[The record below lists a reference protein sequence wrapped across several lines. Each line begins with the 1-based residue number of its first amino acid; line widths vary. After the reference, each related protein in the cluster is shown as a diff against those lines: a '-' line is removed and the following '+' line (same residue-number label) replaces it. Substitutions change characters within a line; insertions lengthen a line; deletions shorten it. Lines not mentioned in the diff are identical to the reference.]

1 MGIQHLNAYFRKY
14 ASAKSIKKIG
24 LNELAGKKVVIDT
37 SIYLYRFMSEGAL
50 LENMYSMIAIF
61 QQNNITPIFV
71 FDGIAPIEKAPL
83 LEKRGQDKNVAE
95 QEYNRIKDELAN
107 TDYNDNKYSELCC
120 DMITLKKQF
129 IRIKRSDV
137 TAVKRLITAFGL
149 SYIEAE
155 GEADALCAKMVI
167 KKYAYACLSEDMDMF
182 IYGCPRVLRYF
193 SLLNETV
200 IIYYLDQILTE
211 LAVTFNEF
219 KEICIISGTD
229 YSNATSGYSN
239 ATSGYSQK
247 TKDAD
252 LVISN
257 QTTKS
262 KNKTKTKINITINL
276 FNTFEYFKQY
286 KSEKLDGLNFYEW
299 LEANTDCIAN
309 IYQLYSIYNLF
320 GTDNVNLKKIKIDTN
335 AKKINIKEI
344 KEIMIPEGFI
354 FLQ

>member
-229 YSNATSGYSN
+229 YSNATSGYS
-239 ATSGYSQK
+239 QK

-276 FNTFEYFKQY
+276 FNTFEYFKQS

-320 GTDNVNLKKIKIDTN
+320 GTDNVNLKKIKLDTN

>member
-229 YSNATSGYSN
+229 YSNATSGYS
-239 ATSGYSQK
+239 QK

-320 GTDNVNLKKIKIDTN
+320 GTDNVNLKKIKLDTN
-335 AKKINIKEI
+335 ANKINIKEI
-344 KEIMIPEGFI
+344 KEIMLPEGFI